1 MQPSLAHRQN
11 DREAAQRDRL
21 FRLLEAEIDRAL
33 VALEGTAPLML
44 TMARYHLGITDPSG
58 RPTTPDVRQAVQ
70 GKRIRPLLAMYSAE
84 AVGGRAEDAAPVAA
98 GIELL
103 HNFTLVHDDIQ
114 DRSPNR
120 RYRPTVWRIWG
131 NAQAINAGDALY
143 AAAHLAILRANQTA
157 ASAPVVLHLMEALN
171 KATIDI
177 VRGQVHDLEN
187 EGRPDVTPQDYLTM
201 IAGKTAA
208 IVRYSAWAGAI
219 IGGAPDAVA
228 DKLGEVGEAIGM
240 GFQLRDDMLG
250 IWSPAT
256 VTGKDAADD
265 IRRRKQ
271 SLPILI
277 LRARASEEDAERL
290 NALFAQDEI
299 GPDGVLE
306 VLALLTKYD
315 VEESMAAQVEDA
327 HTRAKMALA
336 DALPTQANIAVD
348 SLNALITQLS
358 VRMT

>member
-11 DREAAQRDRL
+11 DRETIERHRL
-21 FRLLEAEIDRAL
+21 FGLLETELDLAL
-33 VALEGTAPLML
+33 SALTGTAPLML
-44 TMARYHLGITDPSG
+44 TMARYHLGITDSSG
-58 RPTTPDVRQAVQ
+58 EPTTPEVRQAVQ

-84 AVGGRAEDAAPVAA
+84 AVGGSAEDAAPVAA

-103 HNFTLVHDDIQ
+103 HNFTLIHDDIQ

-131 NAQAINAGDALY
+131 NAQAINAGDALF
-143 AAAHLAILRANQTA
+143 AAAQLALLRTNQTA
-157 ASAPVVLHLMEALN
+157 SFSVVVRLIEAFN
-171 KATIDI
+171 KTTIDI

-187 EGRPDVTPQDYLTM
+187 EGRANVTPEDYLTM

-208 IVRYSAWAGAI
+208 IVRYSAWAGALV
-219 IGGAPDAVA
+219 GGASDGTA

-250 IWSPAT
+250 IWSPAA

-277 LRARASEEDAERL
+277 LRSRASVEDAERL
-290 NALFAQDEI
+290 NVLFAQEEI
-299 GPDGVLE
+299 GPEGVLE
-306 VLALLTKYD
+306 VLALLAKYD
-315 VEESMAAQVEDA
+315 VEESMTAQVEDA
-327 HTRAKMALA
+327 HSRATAAL
-336 DALPTQANIAVD
+336 DEALPNQENNAVE
-348 SLNALITQLS
+348 SLKALITQLG
-358 VRMT
+358 VRTS